1 MYRMY
6 SIVAAGNF
14 EKSPKF
20 PFKENKTIRLA
31 RRDGESSGPGSRILS
46 SSLPLTINN
55 LYISVIYIYSTQGPR
70 SQWFNLALSQ
80 SCAIG
85 TPCTSLYHCR
95 ILYTLYSVFQSLLSV
110 AALVLYSR
118 ASFLDP
124 RAYFLD
130 CRASFWI
137 LGPPFQILKPF
148 LLTTEPLS
156 GFQVLLSR
164 Y

>member
-95 ILYTLYSVFQSLLSV
+95 ILYTLYSRAFFLQLPQLSI
-110 AALVLYSR
+110 LE
-118 ASFLDP
+118 P
-124 RAYFLD
+124 H
-130 CRASFWI
+130 FWI
-137 LGPPFQILKPF
+137 LEPVFWIA
-148 LLTTEPLS
+148 EPLS
-156 GFQVLLSR
+156 GFQSHLS
-164 Y
+164 